1 VNSTTPE
8 HHAHRSGTPSISAD
22 GICLSFPDSTE
33 VLRNISIEIGD
44 HEFVSVVGPSGCG
57 KSTLLRVLSGLQ
69 KPTSGQLNTPSN
81 DVGFVFQDPTLLPW
95 RTALRNVET
104 LLELRGV
111 NATDRRELAF
121 NALSSVGLADSANK
135 YPRQLSGG
143 MKMRVS
149 LARSLV
155 TQPKLFLFDEP
166 FAAVDEFA
174 REQLNDDLL
183 ALFASAK
190 FSAVFVTHSI
200 SEAVYLSQRVIIMSA
215 RPASIAHIIE
225 IPFDY
230 PRSPEIR
237 YQPDFA
243 KCCGTIARHLRQLQN
258 I

>member
-1 VNSTTPE
+1 MNSTTPE
-8 HHAHRSGTPSISAD
+8 HRTHRSGIPSISAID
-22 GICLSFPDSTE
+22 ICLSFPDQTE
-33 VLRNISIEIGD
+33 VLRNVSLEIGD

-69 KPTSGQLNTPSN
+69 GPTSGQLNTPSN
-81 DVGFVFQDPTLLPW
+81 DVGFVFQDATLLPW

-111 NATDRRELAF
+111 NAPERRELAHS
-121 NALSSVGLADSANK
+121 ALRSVGLADSTDK

-155 TQPKLFLFDEP
+155 TKPKLFLFDEP

-183 ALFASAK
+183 TLFASAK

-200 SEAVYLSQRVIIMSA
+200 AEAVYLSQRVIIMSA

-225 IPFDY
+225 VPFDY
-230 PRSPEIR
+230 PRLPEIR
-237 YQPDFA
+237 YQHEFA
-243 KCCGTIARHLRQLQN
+243 KCCGTIATHLRQLQES
-258 I
+258 